1 MIMDIWPNGIQPES
15 LSLNDILDCGMIQH
29 AYYKNYTLN
38 TQLVFVEYVF
48 TRLHLTKWFKVA
60 FNVVN
65 KESMSIKHWENVL
78 KVDFNIMIKMM
89 SNTFT

>member
-38 TQLVFVEYVF
+38 TQLVF
-48 TRLHLTKWFKVA
+48 
-60 FNVVN
+60 
-65 KESMSIKHWENVL
+65 
-78 KVDFNIMIKMM
+78 
-89 SNTFT
+89 

>member
-38 TQLVFVEYVF
+38 TQLVFENMYLPDYIWQNDLW
-48 TRLHLTKWFKVA
+48 LHSMLLTK
-60 FNVVN
+60 N
-65 KESMSIKHWENVL
+65 L
-78 KVDFNIMIKMM
+78 CL
-89 SNTFT
+89 